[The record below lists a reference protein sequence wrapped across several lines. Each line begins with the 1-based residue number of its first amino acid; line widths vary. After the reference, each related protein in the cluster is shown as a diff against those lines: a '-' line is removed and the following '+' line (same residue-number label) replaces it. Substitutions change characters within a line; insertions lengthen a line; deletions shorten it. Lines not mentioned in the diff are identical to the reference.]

1 MEDSGMKRARF
12 KKNRRQRKCQN
23 CKEFYSPDAGNRWHQ
38 KYCTKP
44 ACRTASKH
52 AAQKRWLTSQKG
64 QGYFQGAH
72 NVTRVQQWRECNP
85 GYWKRHGPKGSRALQ
100 DFVPAQIL
108 KNQPDRRNLV
118 AGALQDV
125 VSAQVP
131 LLIGLIA
138 NLTGT
143 TLQDVIAETSRRFIV
158 SGRDILGVGP

>member
-1 MEDSGMKRARF
+1 MRRARL
-12 KKNRRQRKCQN
+12 KKNRRQRKCLN
-23 CKEFYSPDAGNRWHQ
+23 CKDLYTPDPGNRWHQ
-38 KYCTKP
+38 EYCTKP
-44 ACRTASKH
+44 ACRAVSKH
-52 AAQKRWLTSQKG
+52 AAQKRWLASEKG
-64 QGYFQGAH
+64 QGYFQGAL
-72 NVTRVQQWRECNP
+72 NVKRVQQWRESHP
-85 GYWKRHGPKGSRALQ
+85 GYRRGHGTRPPSALQ
-100 DFVPAQIL
+100 DFAPAQLL

-125 VSAQVP
+125 VSSQVP